1 MSTMEVRTVRV
12 PVSGL
17 QLGMFV
23 SALDRPWLETPF
35 LLQGFLIRTIEDIAE
50 LRKHCDYV
58 YVDVLKGKAPLGAKQ
73 NTKLPIENEETFS
86 TRKRVEVYTR
96 DRESALLNESLESQ
110 NRREFWEQS
119 FPHRKLQTYHEV
131 KPLQEELGSAQQVFS
146 DLQLCIADTMQRLQN
161 KASLEVKEIKEA
173 LNPMIESVVRN
184 PDACIWL
191 ARMKNQDSY
200 TYKHSMATSIWAVAL
215 GRQIGLPRVDLGTLA
230 MGALLI
236 DVGKLGLPAE
246 LLNKPDRLNPEEFE
260 LVQSHVELGVKM
272 LKENSDATRL
282 VLEMVLTHHERFNGC
297 GYPRKLKGNLIPIF
311 GRIAAIADCYD
322 AMISE
327 RTYAAAI
334 SPSFAVRKLYE
345 WRNIDFQAELVE
357 EFIQAIG
364 IYPAG
369 TLIELNTGEVGI
381 VVAENRER
389 RLRPKILVLLDRKKK
404 ALKDQILINLRD
416 VHETEDGEPLDI
428 IASLEPG
435 AYGIS
440 PDQVYL

>member
-12 PVSGL
+12 PVTGL

-35 LLQGFLIRTIEDIAE
+35 LLQGFLIRSVEDIAE
-50 LRKHCDYV
+50 LRKHCSYV
-58 YVDVLKGKAPLGAKQ
+58 YVDVLKGKAPVVPKAMLKSNGGDDEAKA
-73 NTKLPIENEETFS
+73 K
-86 TRKRVEVYTR
+86 TRPSIYTR
-96 DRESALLNESLESQ
+96 DRELAQINESLEIGD
-110 NRREFWEQS
+110 RREFWEQS
-119 FPHRKLQTYHEV
+119 FPHRKLQAYQEV
-131 KPLQEELGSAQQVFS
+131 KPLEEELGSAQRVFT
-146 DLQLCIADTMQRLQN
+146 DLQFCISDMMKRLEN
-161 KASLEVKEIKEA
+161 KVSLEVKAIKEA

-200 TYKHSMATSIWAVAL
+200 TYKHSMATSVWAVAL

-236 DVGKLGLPAE
+236 DVGKLSLPPA
-246 LLNKPDRLNPEEFE
+246 LLNKPDRLTAEEFDI
-260 LVQSHVELGVKM
+260 VKSHVELGVKM
-272 LKENSDATRL
+272 LRDCSDATRL
-282 VLEMVLTHHERFNGC
+282 VLEMVLTHHERFNGT
-297 GYPRKLKGNLIPIF
+297 GYPRKLQGNLIPIF

-327 RTYAAAI
+327 RSYANAI

-369 TLIELNTGEVGI
+369 TLVELTTSEVGI

-389 RLRPKILVLLDRKKK
+389 RLRPKILVLLDKKK
-404 ALKDQILINLRD
+404 KPLKEQVLLNLRD
-416 VHETEDGEPLDI
+416 VYETEQGEPLDI
-428 IASLEPG
+428 IASLDPG

-440 PDQVYL
+440 ADMVYL

>member
-1 MSTMEVRTVRV
+1 CS
-12 PVSGL
+12 
-17 QLGMFV
+17 
-23 SALDRPWLETPF
+23 
-35 LLQGFLIRTIEDIAE
+35 
-50 LRKHCDYV
+50 YV
-58 YVDVLKGKAPLGAKQ
+58 YVDVLKGKAPVVPKHALKSGGGGEEAK
-73 NTKLPIENEETFS
+73 S
-86 TRKRVEVYTR
+86 RKRPSIYTR
-96 DRESALLNESLESQ
+96 DRESALINESLYTS
-110 NRREFWEQS
+110 NRREFWEHS
-119 FPHRKLQTYHEV
+119 FPHRKLQTYQEV
-131 KPLQEELGSAQQVFS
+131 KPLEEELGSAQRVFTDLHVCVS
-146 DLQLCIADTMQRLQN
+146 DMIKRLEN
-161 KASLEVKEIKEA
+161 KVSLEVKEIKEA

-200 TYKHSMATSIWAVAL
+200 TYKHSMATSVWAVAL

-230 MGALLI
+230 MGALMI
-236 DVGKLGLPAE
+236 DVGKLGLPQHI
-246 LLNKPDRLNPEEFE
+246 LNKPERLTAEEFDI
-260 LVQSHVELGVKM
+260 VKSHVELGVKM
-272 LKENSDATRL
+272 LKDGSDATRL
-282 VLEMVLTHHERFNGC
+282 VLEMVLTHHERFNGS

-327 RTYAAAI
+327 RTYANAI

-369 TLIELNTGEVGI
+369 TIVELSTGEIAI

-389 RLRPKILVLLDRKKK
+389 RLRPKVLVMLDAKKK
-404 ALKDQILINLRD
+404 PLKEQLLINLRD
-416 VHETEDGEPLDI
+416 THETENGDPLDI
-428 IASLEPG
+428 VASLEPG

-440 PDQVYL
+440 AEMVYL